1 MIQQAHKSNEITSQA
16 LNLIKECGLRP
27 SPQRIAVAAYVLCHR
42 THPTADEIF
51 TGLKEQYPSLSRT
64 TVYNTLHSLVSSK
77 GIMEVNVEPG
87 IARFD
92 GYTAPHAH
100 FRCQMCNMI
109 YDIDLLEMS
118 FPEEFDISGVQVNL
132 TGFCPQCRDKSE
144 TRTGQNTPY

>member
-1 MIQQAHKSNEITSQA
+1 MLQQPHTSAKIATQA
-16 LNLIKECGLRP
+16 LNLIKDCGLRP
-27 SPQRIAVAAYVLCHR
+27 SPQRIAVAAYVLSHR

-51 TGLKEQYPSLSRT
+51 IGLKEQYPSLSKT

-77 GIMEVNVEPG
+77 GVLEVNIEPG

-92 GYTAPHAH
+92 GCTEPHAH
-100 FRCQMCNMI
+100 FRCLKCNMI

-132 TGFCPQCRDKSE
+132 TGCCPQCRTNPKS
-144 TRTGQNTPY
+144 